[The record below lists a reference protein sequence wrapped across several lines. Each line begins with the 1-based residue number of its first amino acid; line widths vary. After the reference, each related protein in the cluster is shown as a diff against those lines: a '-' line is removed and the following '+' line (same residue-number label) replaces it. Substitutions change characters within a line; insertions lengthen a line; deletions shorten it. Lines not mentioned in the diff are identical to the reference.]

1 MGRSGDAKA
10 LGVSA
15 FVAWFR
21 AAAPYIH
28 AFRGKIF
35 VLAFGGDAML
45 REDFVDLIY
54 DINLLNALG
63 VRLVLVHGVRPQVE
77 ERLLRATQGRSR
89 GFLAGADQAESSAPM
104 TEAHYVRGRRVTD
117 AEALEHVKDAVGSVR
132 VDIESLLSVG
142 LPNTPMAGA
151 DIRVASGNYVTAQP
165 AGVVEG
171 VDLQFTGEV
180 RKIAVAAI
188 RARLDAG
195 EIVLLSPLGYSPT
208 GEVFNLTLEEVATQ
222 AAIALSAEK
231 LVFILDHGDSV
242 DASGQRINRV
252 TAAQVPRLLRDLP
265 EGDMKLYLPHAA
277 HACKKGVAKVHLIS
291 ADVDGAV
298 LMELFTH
305 AGVGTMVTRQSVENL
320 RTASIDDVGGILSVI
335 EPLETEGILVRR
347 SRERLEQE
355 VEQFFVDELDGR
367 IVGCVALYS
376 FPEASAGEMAC
387 LAVAPQF
394 QGGGRGDALLG
405 AVEEAAR
412 DQGLTQLF
420 VLTTRTTHWFI
431 ERGFALGGPEDLPAP
446 RQAMYN
452 WQRRSK
458 VLVKKLEPS

>member
-1 MGRSGDAKA
+1 MAKLA
-10 LGVSA
+10 EAEAAS
-15 FVAWFR
+15 FVEWFR

-28 AFRGKIF
+28 AFRGKTF

-45 REDFVDLIY
+45 RDDFVDLVY

-77 ERLLRATQGRSR
+77 ERLN
-89 GFLAGADQAESSAPM
+89 AEAQ
-104 TEAHYVRGRRVTD
+104 YVQGRRVTD
-117 AEALEHVKDAVGSVR
+117 ADALEHVKDAVGSVR
-132 VDIESLLSVG
+132 VDIESMLSVG

-151 DIRVASGNYVTAQP
+151 EIRVASGNYVTAQP
-165 AGVVEG
+165 AGVVDG

-188 RARLDAG
+188 RDRLCAG

-222 AAIALSAEK
+222 AAISLEADK
-231 LVFILDHGDSV
+231 LVFILDHGDNR
-242 DASGQRINRV
+242 DGKGRFINRL
-252 TAAQVPRLLRDLP
+252 TASQVPKLLRELP
-265 EGDMKLYLPHAA
+265 DSDMKLYLPHAA
-277 HACKKGVAKVHLIS
+277 NACRKGVGKVHLVS

-320 RTASIDDVGGILSVI
+320 RPATIEDVGGILSVI
-335 EPLETEGILVRR
+335 EPLEAEGILVRR

-355 VEQFFVDELDGR
+355 VEQFFVDDLDGR
-367 IVGCVALYS
+367 IVGCVALYP
-376 FPEASAGEMAC
+376 FPETGAGEMAC
-387 LAVAPQF
+387 LAVDREFRQ
-394 QGGGRGDALLG
+394 GGRGDALLG
-405 AVEEAAR
+405 AVEEAALE
-412 DQGLTQLF
+412 QGLNQLF

-431 ERGFALGGPEDLPAP
+431 ERGFTLAAPEDLPAP
-446 RQAMYN
+446 RKELYN

-458 VLVKKLEPS
+458 VLVKKLSG

>member
-1 MGRSGDAKA
+1 MAKLA
-10 LGVSA
+10 ETEAAS
-15 FVAWFR
+15 FVQWFR

-28 AFRGKIF
+28 AFRDKTF

-45 REDFVDLIY
+45 RDDFVDLVY

-77 ERLLRATQGRSR
+77 ERLV
-89 GFLAGADQAESSAPM
+89 E
-104 TEAHYVRGRRVTD
+104 EAQYVQGRRVTD
-117 AEALEHVKDAVGSVR
+117 SEALEHVKDAVGSVR

-151 DIRVASGNYVTAQP
+151 EIRVASGNYVTAQP
-165 AGVVEG
+165 AGVLDG

-180 RKIAVAAI
+180 RKIAIAPI
-188 RARLDAG
+188 RQRLAAG

-222 AAIALSAEK
+222 AAIALEADK
-231 LVFILDHGDSV
+231 LVFVLDHGDTIDSK
-242 DASGQRINRV
+242 GRRINRV
-252 TAAQVPRLLRDLP
+252 TAAQVPKLLRDLP

-277 HACKKGVAKVHLIS
+277 LACKKGVGKVHLIG
-291 ADVDGAV
+291 ADADGAL

-320 RTASIDDVGGILSVI
+320 RPASIEDVGGIVSVI
-335 EPLETEGILVRR
+335 EPLEAEGILVRR

-367 IVGCVALYS
+367 IVGCVALYP
-376 FPEASAGEMAC
+376 FPETGAAEMAC
-387 LAVAPQF
+387 LAVAREF
-394 QGGGRGDALLG
+394 RRGGRGDALLA
-405 AVEEAAR
+405 AVEEAALE
-412 DQGLTQLF
+412 QGLTQLF
-420 VLTTRTTHWFI
+420 VLTTRTAHWFI
-431 ERGFALGGPEDLPAP
+431 ERGFILGQPEDLPAP
-446 RQAMYN
+446 RKELYN

-458 VLVKKLEPS
+458 VLVKTLTA

>member
-1 MGRSGDAKA
+1 MAKLVEA
-10 LGVSA
+10 EAAS
-15 FVAWFR
+15 FVEWFR

-28 AFRGKIF
+28 AFRGKTF

-45 REDFVDLIY
+45 REDFVDLVY

-77 ERLLRATQGRSR
+77 ERLH
-89 GFLAGADQAESSAPM
+89 AEAQ
-104 TEAHYVRGRRVTD
+104 YVQGRRVTD
-117 AEALEHVKDAVGSVR
+117 ADALEHVKDAVGSVR

-151 DIRVASGNYVTAQP
+151 EIRVASGNYVTAQP
-165 AGVVEG
+165 AGVVDG

-180 RKIAVAAI
+180 RKIAVAPI
-188 RARLDAG
+188 RDRLSAG

-222 AAIALSAEK
+222 AAIALAADK
-231 LVFILDHGDSV
+231 LVFILDHGETTDNK
-242 DASGQRINRV
+242 GRRINRL
-252 TAAQVPRLLRDLP
+252 TASQVPKLLRELP
-265 EGDMKLYLPHAA
+265 DSDMKLYLPHAA
-277 HACKKGVAKVHLIS
+277 LACKKGVGKVHLIS

-320 RTASIDDVGGILSVI
+320 RPATIDDVGGILSVI
-335 EPLETEGILVRR
+335 EPLEAEGILVRR

-355 VEQFFVDELDGR
+355 VEQFFVADLDGR
-367 IVGCVALYS
+367 IVGCVALYP
-376 FPEASAGEMAC
+376 FPETGAGEMAC
-387 LAVAPQF
+387 LAVAREF
-394 QGGGRGDALLG
+394 QGGGRGDALLA
-405 AVEEAAR
+405 AVEEAALEL
-412 DQGLTQLF
+412 GLTKLF
-420 VLTTRTTHWFI
+420 VLTTRTAHWFI
-431 ERGFALGGPEDLPAP
+431 ERGFTLGAPEDLPAP
-446 RQAMYN
+446 RKALYN

-458 VLVKKLEPS
+458 VLVKNLAG

>member
-1 MGRSGDAKA
+1 MAKLFEA
-10 LGVSA
+10 DGKS
-15 FVAWFR
+15 FVQWFR

-28 AFRGKIF
+28 AFRGKTF
-35 VLAFGGDAML
+35 VLAFGGEAML

-77 ERLLRATQGRSR
+77 ERLS
-89 GFLAGADQAESSAPM
+89 AEAL
-104 TEAHYVRGRRVTD
+104 YVQGRRVTD
-117 AEALEHVKDAVGSVR
+117 ADALEHVKDAVGSVR

-151 DIRVASGNYVTAQP
+151 EIRVASGNYVTAQP

-171 VDLQFTGEV
+171 VDLLFTGEV
-180 RKIAVAAI
+180 RKIAVAPI
-188 RARLDAG
+188 RDRLSAG

-222 AAIALSAEK
+222 AAIALQADK
-231 LVFILDHGDSV
+231 LVFILDHGDTI
-242 DASGQRINRV
+242 DAKGNRINRL

-265 EGDMKLYLPHAA
+265 DGDMKLYLPHAA
-277 HACKKGVAKVHLIS
+277 YACKKGVGKVHLIS

-305 AGVGTMVTRQSVENL
+305 AGVGTMVTRQSVESL
-320 RTASIDDVGGILSVI
+320 RAATIDDVGGILSVI
-335 EPLETEGILVRR
+335 EPLESDGILVRR

-355 VEQFFVDELDGR
+355 VEQFFVDEIDGR
-367 IVGCVALYS
+367 IVGCVALYP
-376 FPEASAGEMAC
+376 FPEAGTGEMAC
-387 LAVAPQF
+387 LAVAHDF
-394 QGGGRGDALLG
+394 QRGGRGDALLA
-405 AVEEAAR
+405 AVEDAA
-412 DQGLTQLF
+412 QEKGLTQLF

-431 ERGFALGGPEDLPAP
+431 ERGFILGGPEDLPAP
-446 RQAMYN
+446 RKALYN

-458 VLVKKLEPS
+458 VLIKAL